1 MPNAK
6 NIKKVDELTKKL
18 ERAKGV
24 YLTDYIGLNVQ
35 DITDLRREFYEN
47 DVEYLVTKNTLLKIA
62 ANNSN
67 LNDLDSV
74 LNGSTA
80 VAFSYEDPTSPARVI
95 KKFTKDNDLPKVK
108 GIIIDGNIIDG
119 SEFDRIANLPTK
131 DESLAKLVVLL
142 QSPLMKLVWALKSPM
157 SDMTNMLNNLKEK
170 ESNNG

>member
-6 NIKKVDELTKKL
+6 NIKKVDELTEKL

-95 KKFTKDNDLPKVK
+95 KKFTKDNELPKVK
-108 GIIIDGNIIDG
+108 GIVIDGELIDG

-131 DESLAKLVVLL
+131 EESIAKFAALL
-142 QSPLMKLVWALKSPM
+142 QLSLIHI
-157 SDMTNMLNNLKEK
+157 
-170 ESNNG
+170 

>member
-6 NIKKVDELTKKL
+6 NIKHVDELTEKL
-18 ERAKGV
+18 GRAKGV

-35 DITDLRREFYEN
+35 DITDLRREFYAN
-47 DVEYLVTKNTLLKIA
+47 DVEYMVAKNTLLKLA
-62 ANNSN
+62 ANNTN
-67 LNDLDSV
+67 LSGLDSF

-80 VAFSYEDPTSPARVI
+80 IAFSYEDPTAPARVI
-95 KKFTKDNDLPKVK
+95 KKFTKENDLPKVK

-142 QSPLMKLVWALKSPM
+142 QSPLMKFVWALKSPM

-170 ESNNG
+170 ESNKD

>member
-6 NIKKVDELTKKL
+6 NIKKVDELTEKL

-95 KKFTKDNDLPKVK
+95 KKFTKDNELPKVK
-108 GIIIDGNIIDG
+108 GIVIDGELIDG

-131 DESLAKLVVLL
+131 EESIAKFAALL
-142 QSPLMKLVWALKSPM
+142 QSPLLKLIWALKSPM

-170 ESNNG
+170 ESNKD

>member
-6 NIKKVDELTKKL
+6 NIKKVDELTEKL

-95 KKFTKDNDLPKVK
+95 KKFTKDNELPKVK
-108 GIIIDGNIIDG
+108 GIVIEGELIDG
-119 SEFDRIANLPTK
+119 SEFNRIANLPTK
-131 DESLAKLVVLL
+131 EESIAKFAALL
-142 QSPLMKLVWALKSPM
+142 QSPQLKLIWALKSPM

-170 ESNNG
+170 ESNKD

>member
-6 NIKKVDELTKKL
+6 NIKKVDELTEKL

-95 KKFTKDNDLPKVK
+95 KKFTKDNELPKVK
-108 GIIIDGNIIDG
+108 GIVIDGELIDG

-131 DESLAKLVVLL
+131 EESLAKFVALL
-142 QSPLMKLVWALKSPM
+142 QSPVIKLIWALKSPM

-170 ESNNG
+170 ESNKD

>member
-6 NIKKVDELTKKL
+6 NIKKVDELTEKL

-24 YLTDYIGLNVQ
+24 YLPAYIGLNVQ

-95 KKFTKDNDLPKVK
+95 KKFTKDNELPKVK
-108 GIIIDGNIIDG
+108 GIVIDGELIDG

-131 DESLAKLVVLL
+131 EESIAKFAALL
-142 QSPLMKLVWALKSPM
+142 QSPLLKLIWALKSPM

-170 ESNNG
+170 ESNKD

>member
-1 MPNAK
+1 MPNDK
-6 NIKKVDELTKKL
+6 NIKHVDELTEKL
-18 ERAKGV
+18 GRAKGV

-35 DITDLRREFYEN
+35 DITDLRKEFYAN
-47 DVEYLVTKNTLLKIA
+47 DVEYMVAKNTLLKLA
-62 ANNSN
+62 AINTDLSG
-67 LNDLDSV
+67 LDSF

-80 VAFSYEDPTSPARVI
+80 VAFSYEDPTAPARVI
-95 KKFTKDNDLPKVK
+95 KKFTKDNTLPKVK

-131 DESLAKLVVLL
+131 DESLAKFVMLL

-170 ESNNG
+170 ESNKD

>member
-6 NIKKVDELTKKL
+6 NIKKVDELTEKL

-95 KKFTKDNDLPKVK
+95 KKFTKDNELPKVK
-108 GIIIDGNIIDG
+108 GIVIDGEFIDA

-131 DESLAKLVVLL
+131 EESIAKFAALL
-142 QSPLMKLVWALKSPM
+142 QSPLLKLIWALKSPM

-170 ESNNG
+170 ESNKD

>member
-6 NIKKVDELTKKL
+6 NIKKVDELTEKL

-74 LNGSTA
+74 LN
-80 VAFSYEDPTSPARVI
+80 
-95 KKFTKDNDLPKVK
+95 L
-108 GIIIDGNIIDG
+108 
-119 SEFDRIANLPTK
+119 
-131 DESLAKLVVLL
+131 SLIHI
-142 QSPLMKLVWALKSPM
+142 
-157 SDMTNMLNNLKEK
+157 
-170 ESNNG
+170 

>member
-6 NIKKVDELTKKL
+6 NIKKVDELTEKL

-95 KKFTKDNDLPKVK
+95 KKFTKDNELPKVK
-108 GIIIDGNIIDG
+108 GIVIDGELIDG
-119 SEFDRIANLPTK
+119 SDFDRIANLPTK
-131 DESLAKLVVLL
+131 EESIAKFAALL
-142 QSPLMKLVWALKSPM
+142 QSPLLKLIWALKSPM

-170 ESNNG
+170 ESNKD

>member
-6 NIKKVDELTKKL
+6 NIKKVDELTEKL

-35 DITDLRREFYEN
+35 DITDLRREFYQN

-95 KKFTKDNDLPKVK
+95 KKFTKDNELPKVK
-108 GIIIDGNIIDG
+108 GIVIDGELIDG

-131 DESLAKLVVLL
+131 EESIAKFAALL
-142 QSPLMKLVWALKSPM
+142 QSPLLKLIWALKSPM

-170 ESNNG
+170 ESNKD

>member
-6 NIKKVDELTKKL
+6 NIKKVDELTEKL

-95 KKFTKDNDLPKVK
+95 KKFTKDNELPKVK
-108 GIIIDGNIIDG
+108 GIVIDGELIDG

-131 DESLAKLVVLL
+131 EESIAKFAALL
-142 QSPLMKLVWALKSPM
+142 QSPLLKLIWSLKSPM

-170 ESNNG
+170 ESNKD

>member
-1 MPNAK
+1 MPNPK
-6 NIKKVDELTKKL
+6 NIKHVDELTDKL
-18 ERAKGV
+18 GRAKGV

-35 DITDLRREFYEN
+35 DITDLRRNFYAN
-47 DVEYLVTKNTLLKIA
+47 DVEYLVAKNTLLKIA

-95 KKFTKDNDLPKVK
+95 KKFTKDNELPKVK
-108 GIIIDGNIIDG
+108 GIVIDGEFIDA

-131 DESLAKLVVLL
+131 EESIAKFAALL
-142 QSPLMKLVWALKSPM
+142 KSPLLKLIWALKSPM

-170 ESNNG
+170 ESNKD

>member
-6 NIKKVDELTKKL
+6 NIKHVDELTEKL
-18 ERAKGV
+18 GRAKGV

-35 DITDLRREFYEN
+35 DITELRREFYAN
-47 DVEYLVTKNTLLKIA
+47 DVEYMVAKNTLLKLA
-62 ANNSN
+62 ANNTN
-67 LNDLDSV
+67 LSGLDSF

-80 VAFSYEDPTSPARVI
+80 IAFAYEDPTAPARVI

-108 GIIIDGNIIDG
+108 GIVIDGNIIDG
-119 SEFDRIANLPTK
+119 SELDRIANLPTK

-170 ESNNG
+170 ESNKD

>member
-6 NIKKVDELTKKL
+6 NLKKVDELTEKL
-18 ERAKGV
+18 GRAKGV

-35 DITDLRREFYEN
+35 DISALRKDFYEN
-47 DVEYLVTKNTLLKIA
+47 DVEYLVAKNTLLKIA
-62 ANNSN
+62 ANNTN

-95 KKFTKDNDLPKVK
+95 KKFTKDNELPKVK
-108 GIIIDGNIIDG
+108 GIVIDGELIDG

-131 DESLAKLVVLL
+131 EESIAKFAALL
-142 QSPLMKLVWALKSPM
+142 QSPLLKLIWALKSPM

-170 ESNNG
+170 ESNKD

>member
-6 NIKKVDELTKKL
+6 NIKKVDELTEKL

-108 GIIIDGNIIDG
+108 GIVIDGELIDG

-131 DESLAKLVVLL
+131 EESLAKFVSLL
-142 QSPLMKLVWALKSPM
+142 QSPLLKLIWALKSPM

-170 ESNNG
+170 ESNKD

>member
-6 NIKKVDELTKKL
+6 NIKKVDELTEKL

-80 VAFSYEDPTSPARVI
+80 VAFSYVDPTSPARVI
-95 KKFTKDNDLPKVK
+95 KKFTKDNELPKVK
-108 GIIIDGNIIDG
+108 GIVIDGELIDG

-131 DESLAKLVVLL
+131 EESIAKFAALL
-142 QSPLMKLVWALKSPM
+142 QSPLLKLIWALKSPM

-170 ESNNG
+170 ESNKD

>member
-6 NIKKVDELTKKL
+6 NIKKVDELTEKL

-95 KKFTKDNDLPKVK
+95 KKFTKDNELPKVK
-108 GIIIDGNIIDG
+108 GIVIDGELIDG
-119 SEFDRIANLPTK
+119 SEFNRIANLPTK
-131 DESLAKLVVLL
+131 EESIAKFAALL
-142 QSPLMKLVWALKSPM
+142 QSSLLKLIWALKSPM

-170 ESNNG
+170 ESNKD

>member
-6 NIKKVDELTKKL
+6 NIKKVDELTEKL

>member
-6 NIKKVDELTKKL
+6 NIKKVDELTEKL

-131 DESLAKLVVLL
+131 EESIAKFAALL
-142 QSPLMKLVWALKSPM
+142 QSPLLKLIWALKSPM

-170 ESNNG
+170 EPNKD

>member
-6 NIKKVDELTKKL
+6 NIKKVDELTEKL
-18 ERAKGV
+18 ERAKGI

-95 KKFTKDNDLPKVK
+95 KKFTKDNELPKVK
-108 GIIIDGNIIDG
+108 GIVIDGELIDG

-131 DESLAKLVVLL
+131 EESIAKFAALL
-142 QSPLMKLVWALKSPM
+142 QSPLLKLIWALKSPM

-170 ESNNG
+170 ESNKD

>member
-24 YLTDYIGLNVQ
+24 YLTEYIGLNVQ
-35 DITDLRREFYEN
+35 YITDLRREFYEN

-95 KKFTKDNDLPKVK
+95 KKFTKDNELPKVK
-108 GIIIDGNIIDG
+108 GIVIDGELIDG

-131 DESLAKLVVLL
+131 EESIAKFAALL
-142 QSPLMKLVWALKSPM
+142 QSPLLKLIWALKSPM

-170 ESNNG
+170 ESNKD

>member
-6 NIKKVDELTKKL
+6 NLKKVDELTEKL
-18 ERAKGV
+18 GRAKGV
-24 YLTDYIGLNVQ
+24 YFTDYIGLNVQ
-35 DITDLRREFYEN
+35 DISALRKDFYEN
-47 DVEYLVTKNTLLKIA
+47 DVEYLVAKNTLLKIA
-62 ANNSN
+62 ANNTN

-108 GIIIDGNIIDG
+108 GIVIDGDFIDG

-131 DESLAKLVVLL
+131 EESLAKFLALL
-142 QSPLMKLVWALKSPM
+142 QSPVIKLIWALKSPM

-170 ESNNG
+170 ESNKD

>member
-6 NIKKVDELTKKL
+6 NIKKVDELTEKL

-95 KKFTKDNDLPKVK
+95 KKFTKDNELPKVK
-108 GIIIDGNIIDG
+108 GIVIDGELIDG

-131 DESLAKLVVLL
+131 EESLAKFVALL
-142 QSPLMKLVWALKSPM
+142 QSPLLKLIWALKSPM
-157 SDMTNMLNNLKEK
+157 SDMTNMLNTLKEK
-170 ESNNG
+170 ESNKD

>member
-6 NIKKVDELTKKL
+6 NIKHVDELTEKL
-18 ERAKGV
+18 GRAKGV

-35 DITDLRREFYEN
+35 DITDLRREFYTN
-47 DVEYLVTKNTLLKIA
+47 DVEYMVAKNTLLKLA
-62 ANNSN
+62 ANNTN
-67 LNDLDSV
+67 LSGLDSF

-80 VAFSYEDPTSPARVI
+80 IAFAYEDPTAPARVI

-170 ESNNG
+170 ESNKG

>member
-6 NIKKVDELTKKL
+6 NIKKVDELTEKL

-67 LNDLDSV
+67 LNDLGSV

-95 KKFTKDNDLPKVK
+95 KKFTKDNELPKVK
-108 GIIIDGNIIDG
+108 GIVIDGELIDG

-131 DESLAKLVVLL
+131 EESIAKFAALL
-142 QSPLMKLVWALKSPM
+142 QSPLLKLIWALKSPM

-170 ESNNG
+170 ESNKD

>member
-6 NIKKVDELTKKL
+6 NIKKVDELTEKL

-95 KKFTKDNDLPKVK
+95 KKFTKDNELPKVK
-108 GIIIDGNIIDG
+108 GIVIEGELIDG
-119 SEFDRIANLPTK
+119 SEFNRIANLPTK
-131 DESLAKLVVLL
+131 EESIAKFAALL
-142 QSPLMKLVWALKSPM
+142 QSPLLKLIWALKSPM

-170 ESNNG
+170 ESNKD

>member
-6 NIKKVDELTKKL
+6 NIKHVDELTEKL
-18 ERAKGV
+18 GRAKGV

-35 DITDLRREFYEN
+35 DITDLRREFYAN
-47 DVEYLVTKNTLLKIA
+47 DVEYMVAKNTLLKLA
-62 ANNSN
+62 ANNTN
-67 LNDLDSV
+67 LSGLDSF

-80 VAFSYEDPTSPARVI
+80 IAFSYEDPTAPARVI
-95 KKFTKDNDLPKVK
+95 KKFTKENDLPKVK

-157 SDMTNMLNNLKEK
+157 SDVTNILNNLKEK
-170 ESNNG
+170 ESNKD

>member
-6 NIKKVDELTKKL
+6 NIKKVDELTEKL

-95 KKFTKDNDLPKVK
+95 KKFTKDNELPKVK
-108 GIIIDGNIIDG
+108 GIVIDGELIDG
-119 SEFDRIANLPTK
+119 SEFNRIANLPTK
-131 DESLAKLVVLL
+131 EESIAKFAALL
-142 QSPLMKLVWALKSPM
+142 QSPLLKLIWALKSPM
-157 SDMTNMLNNLKEK
+157 SDLANMLNNLKEK
-170 ESNNG
+170 ESNKD

>member
-6 NIKKVDELTKKL
+6 NIKHVDELTEKL
-18 ERAKGV
+18 GRAKGV

-35 DITDLRREFYEN
+35 DITELRREFYAN
-47 DVEYLVTKNTLLKIA
+47 DVEYMVAKNTLLKLA
-62 ANNSN
+62 ANNTN
-67 LNDLDSV
+67 LSGLDSF

-80 VAFSYEDPTSPARVI
+80 IAFAYEDPTAPARVI

-157 SDMTNMLNNLKEK
+157 SDMTNILSNLKEK
-170 ESNNG
+170 ESSKD

>member
-67 LNDLDSV
+67 LNDLGSV

-95 KKFTKDNDLPKVK
+95 KKFTKDNELPKVK
-108 GIIIDGNIIDG
+108 GIVIDGELIDG

-131 DESLAKLVVLL
+131 EESITKFAALL
-142 QSPLMKLVWALKSPM
+142 QSPLLKLIWALKSPM

-170 ESNNG
+170 ESNKD

>member
-1 MPNAK
+1 MPNSN
-6 NIKKVDELTKKL
+6 NIKKVDELTEKL
-18 ERAKGV
+18 GRANGV

-47 DVEYLVTKNTLLKIA
+47 DVEYLVAKNTLLKIA

-67 LNDLDSV
+67 LNGLDSV

-80 VAFSYEDPTSPARVI
+80 VAFSYEDPISPARVI
-95 KKFTKDNDLPKVK
+95 KKFIKENDLPKVK
-108 GIIIDGNIIDG
+108 GIVIDGELIDG

-131 DESLAKLVVLL
+131 EESLAKFVALL
-142 QSPLMKLVWALKSPM
+142 QSPLLKLIWALKSPM

-170 ESNNG
+170 ESNKD

>member
-6 NIKKVDELTKKL
+6 NIKKVDELTEKL

-95 KKFTKDNDLPKVK
+95 KKFTKDNELPKVK
-108 GIIIDGNIIDG
+108 GIVIDGELIDG

-131 DESLAKLVVLL
+131 DESIAKFAALL
-142 QSPLMKLVWALKSPM
+142 QSPLLKLIWALKSPM

-170 ESNNG
+170 ESNKD